1 MSSSVVPLPRPL
13 CLSWM
18 LSRHSVASHHDEGL
32 MVKVRLPYTPT
43 RCSALLLRSCARLGV
58 SSEVSAG
65 LVPMGVGADY
75 QLGALDA
82 HHTLAVRRICPFK
95 KDACAWQLRHRV
107 TAAARGAPGKV
118 LLACCDFRADAVCDV
133 WHDCA
138 VQYSDLLFYG
148 VVTH

>member
-1 MSSSVVPLPRPL
+1 
-13 CLSWM
+13 
-18 LSRHSVASHHDEGL
+18 
-32 MVKVRLPYTPT
+32 
-43 RCSALLLRSCARLGV
+43 LGV

-75 QLGALDA
+75 QLGALDGPP
-82 HHTLAVRRICPFK
+82 HSCSEEDFPFK
-95 KDACAWQLRHRV
+95 KDACARQLRHRI
-107 TAAARGAPGKV
+107 TAAARGARGKG
-118 LLACCDFRADAVCDV
+118 LLAGRKFRADAVCDV

>member
-75 QLGALDA
+75 QLGALDGPPHA
-82 HHTLAVRRICPFK
+82 CSEEDLSLQERCLCVAITASSHCCGAWCP
-95 KDACAWQLRHRV
+95 WEGV
-107 TAAARGAPGKV
+107 TGLPR
-118 LLACCDFRADAVCDV
+118 L
-133 WHDCA
+133 
-138 VQYSDLLFYG
+138 
-148 VVTH
+148 